1 MRKLLPLLCL
11 SICFTSFPVLAL
23 AQANHA
29 AWPESK
35 ADRKARKK
43 FDKAMKK
50 SLKKQIKKQNKMY
63 KESVKKTHLPK
74 HNYSF

>member
-11 SICFTSFPVLAL
+11 AICCTSFPIVAS

-29 AWPESK
+29 AWPESR

-63 KESVKKTHLPK
+63 KDSVKKTHLPK